1 MFFIELLEMK
11 QSSFE
16 EEEIEIV
23 VYFAE
28 MQEED
33 H

>member
-11 QSSFE
+11 LNSFE

>member
-16 EEEIEIV
+16 EVEIEIV